1 MDCELEVKNRVQWIK
16 ELLANSGAKG
26 IVYGNSGGKDCT
38 LVGILAK
45 MATENVTGI
54 IMPCE
59 SSRNF
64 GIDRDHAL
72 LAGKQYDIKQ
82 IELDLTPAKKAFRDI
97 LGDEIGDCTMAYANV
112 NPRLRMTT
120 LYAYAYKNNY
130 LVAGTGNR
138 SEAMMGYFTKW
149 GDGAYDFNP
158 IADLTVRE
166 IYEALRYLGA
176 PSVIIDKAP
185 SAGLYEGQ
193 TDEQEMGITYNAID
207 DYLLEGKGDAET
219 VAKIEKR
226 IKNTAHKRNPAHCY
240 KRI

>member
-1 MDCELEVKNRVQWIK
+1 MNCEIEIKNRVQWIK
-16 ELLANSGAKG
+16 ELLASSGAKG

-45 MATENVTGI
+45 MATDNVTGI
-54 IMPCE
+54 ILPCE

-64 GIDRDHAL
+64 GVDRDHAL
-72 LAGKQYDIKQ
+72 LCGNQYGINQ
-82 IELDLTPAKKAFRDI
+82 IELDLTPVKKAFRDV
-97 LGDEIGDCTMAYANV
+97 LEGEIGDCVMAYANI
-112 NPRLRMTT
+112 NPRIRMTT

-138 SEAMMGYFTKW
+138 SESMMGYFTKW

-166 IYEALRYLGA
+166 IYELLRFLGA
-176 PSVIIDKAP
+176 PSEIIDKAP

-193 TDEQEMGITYNAID
+193 TDEQEMGITYQSID
-207 DYLLEGKGDAET
+207 DYLLDGKGDAET

-226 IKNTAHKRNPAHCY
+226 IKNTAHKRIPAHRY
-240 KRI
+240 KQI